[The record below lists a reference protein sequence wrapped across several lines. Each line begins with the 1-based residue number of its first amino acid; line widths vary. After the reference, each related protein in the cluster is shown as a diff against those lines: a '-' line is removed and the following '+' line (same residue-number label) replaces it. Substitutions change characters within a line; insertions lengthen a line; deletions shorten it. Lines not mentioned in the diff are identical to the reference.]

1 MAPAAIWTLG
11 LKHFGLLRPTAAASS
26 SSANFPDGQ
35 AQAW

>member
-26 SSANFPDGQ
+26 SNFPDGQ